1 MGFGQ
6 ENLTKKKQVSQETL
20 IKTLLQQN
28 QPKYY
33 RGNTM
38 GKSFALL
45 LALVLSTASCVI
57 AFLPVHAESR
67 KIVVPDDYPT
77 ISAAIGNATDG
88 DTVFVKKGTYEEK
101 TLEISKTLSL
111 IGEDAS
117 NTEINLYPPYNETK
131 ILTQSFRHYANAI
144 TIDTNDVELE
154 GLTISGNGG
163 DIYVKGDRMQIT
175 KNTIAAELIIEGS
188 HSNVTDNIMF
198 RLSTSGFEGNII
210 GNNIVSGSIFLK
222 GSYNVLV
229 NNSVLVDI
237 NLEDADS
244 NTISNNTCSHL
255 LLGHK
260 NSSYNVVSG
269 NKIEPREYQGS
280 HGVLIGG
287 SHNVFYNN
295 LIAHFNRSR
304 RYAVW
309 LDGLV
314 AKNNTFYHNNFINN
328 NNTVYV
334 ENGNVTEKSNFWDNG
349 EEGNYWDNYNG
360 TDGNRDGIGDIPYV
374 IDNANVD
381 NHPLI
386 APYDIENDTIVLPPP
401 EPFPTAT
408 VAAISGIFAAV
419 VVGAVVA
426 LYFKKRKR

>member
-1 MGFGQ
+1 MRRS
-6 ENLTKKKQVSQETL
+6 V
-20 IKTLLQQN
+20 
-28 QPKYY
+28 
-33 RGNTM
+33 
-38 GKSFALL
+38 ALL
-45 LALVLSTASCVI
+45 LVLVCLTALCSVMPQLSKADATT
-57 AFLPVHAESR
+57 
-67 KIVVPDDYPT
+67 IVVPDDYPT

-88 DTVFVKKGTYEEK
+88 DTIFVKKGTYEER

-117 NTEINLYPPYNETK
+117 NTEINLHPPYNETW

-144 TIDTNDVELE
+144 TINTDDVALE
-154 GLTISGNGG
+154 GLKISGNGG
-163 DIYVKGDRMQIT
+163 DIYVTGDRMQIT

-188 HSNVTDNIMF
+188 HSNITENIMF

-255 LLGHK
+255 LLGYE

-280 HGVLIGG
+280 YGVLIGG

-309 LDGLV
+309 LDSLV

-328 NNTVYV
+328 NNTVYI
-334 ENGNVTEKSNFWDNG
+334 ENGNLTEKSNFWDNG

-360 TDGNRDGIGDIPYV
+360 IDGNRDGIGDIP
-374 IDNANVD
+374 
-381 NHPLI
+381 
-386 APYDIENDTIVLPPP
+386 
-401 EPFPTAT
+401 
-408 VAAISGIFAAV
+408 
-419 VVGAVVA
+419 
-426 LYFKKRKR
+426 